1 MFDHD
6 ALLEYLSS
14 PEGIN
19 KIIVGIII
27 VAAINAIFITC
38 SIRSTYGAAKKE
50 QDRLKTQQDKIDKLA
65 PKLKKVDDTI
75 KTLKK
80 DT

>member
-1 MFDHD
+1 MFDQD

-27 VAAINAIFITC
+27 VGAINAIFITY
-38 SIRSTYGAAKKE
+38 SVRSTYGAAKQEK
-50 QDRLKTQQDKIDKLA
+50 DRLMKQQEKIDKLS
-65 PKLKKVDDTI
+65 PKKQ
-75 KTLKK
+75 
-80 DT
+80 

>member
-1 MFDHD
+1 MFNQD

-27 VAAINAIFITC
+27 VGAINAIFITY
-38 SIRSTYGAAKKE
+38 SVRSTYGAAKKE
-50 QDRLKTQQDKIDKLA
+50 KDRLMKQQEKIDKLS
-65 PKLKKVDDTI
+65 PKQE
-75 KTLKK
+75 
-80 DT
+80 

>member
-1 MFDHD
+1 MFDQD

-27 VAAINAIFITC
+27 MGAINAIFITS
-38 SIRSTYGAAKKE
+38 SIRTTYGAAKKE
-50 QDRLKTQQDKIDKLA
+50 KDRLMKQQEKIDKLS
-65 PKLKKVDDTI
+65 PKQE
-75 KTLKK
+75 
-80 DT
+80 

>member
-1 MFDHD
+1 MFDQD

-27 VAAINAIFITC
+27 IGAINAIFITY
-38 SIRSTYGAAKKE
+38 SVRNTFGAAQKEKDRLRVQQEKINKLSPKKE
-50 QDRLKTQQDKIDKLA
+50 
-65 PKLKKVDDTI
+65 
-75 KTLKK
+75 
-80 DT
+80 

>member
-1 MFDHD
+1 MFDQD

-27 VAAINAIFITC
+27 VGAINTIFITY
-38 SIRSTYGAAKKE
+38 SVRSTYGAAKKE
-50 QDRLKTQQDKIDKLA
+50 KDRLMKQQEKIDKLS
-65 PKLKKVDDTI
+65 PKQE
-75 KTLKK
+75 
-80 DT
+80 

>member
-1 MFDHD
+1 MFDQD

-27 VAAINAIFITC
+27 VGAINAIFITY
-38 SIRSTYGAAKKE
+38 SVRNTYGAAKKE
-50 QDRLKTQQDKIDKLA
+50 KDRLMKQQEKIDKLS
-65 PKLKKVDDTI
+65 PKQE
-75 KTLKK
+75 
-80 DT
+80 